1 MSGMIPLG
9 HIAIDNTFGAC
20 LIGTICSAVLYG
32 VTCVQTW
39 FYYTRYGNDPLWIKS
54 LVLVC
59 WICDTLHLICI
70 SHSVYY
76 YLVSQYN
83 VPLALFDMVWSIL
96 VEIFF
101 NAIIGLLV
109 QGFLTMRVWRLSG
122 GNIPVTLVISAFVL
136 AEFITTIIFAIKS
149 LQMKTFIELLAL
161 KNLSMST
168 NVIAATSAV
177 LIAGVLCYLLQNSRT
192 GFKKS
197 DSMITKLIVFSMNT
211 GVLTSICALGSMISV
226 IVWGH
231 ALIYAAF
238 YFCMGRLYCNS
249 LLATLNARRSIRG
262 IEEENESSY
271 SLRGVQ
277 KNNGSVGGLKKQN
290 GISIKIDTTQEYARD
305 HLDLGADQESTMVET
320 KAAYTDQIA

>member
-1 MSGMIPLG
+1 MAAAGIPLG
-9 HIAIDNTFGAC
+9 HIVIDNTFGAC
-20 LIGTICSAVLYG
+20 LIGTIVSAVLYG

-39 FYYTRYGNDPLWIKS
+39 FYFTRYGNDPLWIKS
-54 LVLVC
+54 LVGVC
-59 WICDTLHLICI
+59 WVCDTAHLALI

-83 VPLALFDMVWSIL
+83 NPLALFDMVSSIL
-96 VEIFF
+96 VEVLF

-109 QGFLTMRVWRLSG
+109 QGFLAMRVWRLSG
-122 GNIPVTLVISAFVL
+122 GNIPITVV
-136 AEFITTIIFAIKS
+136 ITTFIVVEFVTQLIFAIKA
-149 LQMKTFIELLAL
+149 LQMKTFMELLAL

-168 NVIAATSAV
+168 NIIAAVSAV
-177 LIAGVLCYLLQNSRT
+177 LIAAILCFLLQRSRT

-197 DSMITKLIVFSMNT
+197 DGMITKLIVFSMNT
-211 GVLTSICALGSMISV
+211 GALTSVCAIGSMVSV
-226 IVWGH
+226 IVWSH

-262 IEEENESSY
+262 IDDEDGSSF
-271 SLRGVQ
+271 SLRNTS
-277 KNNGSVGGLKKQN
+277 KNNTAVGSKKNN

-305 HLDLGADQESTMVET
+305 HLDLGLDQESTMVESKT
-320 KAAYTDQIA
+320 AYTEA